1 MDKQPLQFHYVVYA
15 EVTEEGTKWTVD
27 MDTALLDE
35 GSVFDPSQPWMS
47 GWRSVI
53 TDDVDDSGIDEV
65 LVAELVDR
73 LGARLV

>member
-1 MDKQPLQFHYVVYA
+1 
-15 EVTEEGTKWTVD
+15 
-27 MDTALLDE
+27 
-35 GSVFDPSQPWMS
+35 MS